1 MGNGEKEMRAEENEV
16 SNGEYQGIKEN
27 GNKEEKQELKPE
39 TEKRESEKQTRMYLC
54 HSPLQFS
61 CLYTSDFFFEK
72 DKATQVTDI
81 LQMLLKR
88 KKKRVIYA
96 GISARTQIKPSVAR
110 YCRAMQLQHAE
121 KYFVRIETYVIITP
135 CDSHFIKRR
144 IDKPAL
150 SV

>member
-1 MGNGEKEMRAEENEV
+1 MGNGEKEMRDEENEV

-27 GNKEEKQELKPE
+27 GKEKQELKPE
-39 TEKRESEKQTRMYLC
+39 TEKRESEKQTRMYLFLVLC
-54 HSPLQFS
+54 NSLVSTHR
-61 CLYTSDFFFEK
+61 TFFFEK

-121 KYFVRIETYVIITP
+121 KYFVRIETYVIITRAIP
-135 CDSHFIKRR
+135 I
-144 IDKPAL
+144 L
-150 SV
+150 